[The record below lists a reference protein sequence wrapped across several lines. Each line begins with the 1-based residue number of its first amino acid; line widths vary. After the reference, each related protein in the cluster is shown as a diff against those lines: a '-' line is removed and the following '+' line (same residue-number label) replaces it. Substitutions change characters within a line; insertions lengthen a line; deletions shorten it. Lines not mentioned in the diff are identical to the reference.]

1 MKNSIVKMYYTGRV
15 IYTGTSLKAAM
26 YAAKHES
33 ERYIAVVDVIHD
45 GKLIGCY
52 KDGHFTR

>member
-1 MKNSIVKMYYTGRV
+1 MKTSIVKMYYTSRI
-15 IYTGTSLKAAM
+15 IYKGSSLKSAM

-33 ERYIAVVDVIHD
+33 ERYISIVDVIHG